1 MIRAAM
7 RAHATAPELRPEPAP
22 PSQLSPVARRHIT
35 TNGGRLYAWGR
46 RRRRWWLLA
55 SKTTIEVAIDEPD
68 GVSFNPPT
76 RIDGIDVHLD
86 LRAERWFAGH
96 PYAVVDLTRRRAR
109 FEITD
114 EAAA

>member
-1 MIRAAM
+1 MIFAAM
-7 RAHATAPELRPEPAP
+7 PAHAIAVELPPEPAP
-22 PSQLSPVARRHIT
+22 PSQLSPVARRHIAA
-35 TNGGRLYAWGR
+35 NGGRLYVWEQ
-46 RRRRWWLLA
+46 RRRRWWLVSSSA
-55 SKTTIEVAIDEPD
+55 TIEVAMEHPG

-86 LRAERWFAGH
+86 RRAELWFGDH

>member
-1 MIRAAM
+1 MIHAAM
-7 RAHATAPELRPEPAP
+7 RAHATAAELPP

-35 TNGGRLYAWGR
+35 ANGGRLFAWER

-55 SKTTIEVAIDEPD
+55 SRTTIEVAIDEPD
-68 GVSFNPPT
+68 GVSFNPPS
-76 RIDGIDVHLD
+76 RIDGINVHLD
-86 LRAERWFAGH
+86 PRAERWFAGH

>member
-1 MIRAAM
+1 MILAAM

-55 SKTTIEVAIDEPD
+55 SKTTIEVAIDEPA
-68 GVSFNPPT
+68 GVCFYPPT
-76 RIDGIDVHLD
+76 WFDGIDVHLD
-86 LRAERWFAGH
+86 LIALSLFAGH

>member
-1 MIRAAM
+1 MILAAM
-7 RAHATAPELRPEPAP
+7 PAHAIAVELPPEPAP
-22 PSQLSPVARRHIT
+22 PSQLSPVARRHIAA
-35 TNGGRLYAWGR
+35 NGGRLYAWER
-46 RRRRWWLLA
+46 RRRRWWLVSSSA
-55 SKTTIEVAIDEPD
+55 RIEIAMEHPG

-86 LRAERWFAGH
+86 RRAELWFGDH

>member
-1 MIRAAM
+1 M
-7 RAHATAPELRPEPAP
+7 RAHATAEALPEPPP

-35 TNGGRLYAWGR
+35 AHGGRLYAWER

-55 SKTTIEVAIDEPD
+55 TRRSIEIAMDAPD

-76 RIDGIDVHLD
+76 RMDGIDVHLD
-86 LRAERWFAGH
+86 RRAEVWFSDH
-96 PYAVVDLTRRRAR
+96 PYAVVDVTRRRAR
-109 FEITD
+109 FAITE

>member
-1 MIRAAM
+1 ME
-7 RAHATAPELRPEPAP
+7 HP
-22 PSQLSPVARRHIT
+22 
-35 TNGGRLYAWGR
+35 G
-46 RRRRWWLLA
+46 
-55 SKTTIEVAIDEPD
+55 

-86 LRAERWFAGH
+86 RRAELWFADH

>member
-1 MIRAAM
+1 MIGLAM
-7 RAHATAPELRPEPAP
+7 RAHATVEAPREPPP
-22 PSQLSPVARRHIT
+22 PSQLSPMARRHIT
-35 TNGGRLYAWGR
+35 VNGGRLYAWER
-46 RRRRWWLLA
+46 RRRRWWLV
-55 SKTTIEVAIDEPD
+55 SRTGSIEVAMDAPA
-68 GVSFNPPT
+68 GVSFDPPT

-86 LRAERWFAGH
+86 RRAARWFSDH

>member
-1 MIRAAM
+1 MIFAAM
-7 RAHATAPELRPEPAP
+7 PAHAIAVELPPEPAP
-22 PSQLSPVARRHIT
+22 PAQLSAVARRHIAA
-35 TNGGRLYAWGR
+35 NGGRLYAWER
-46 RRRRWWLLA
+46 RRRRWWLVSSSA
-55 SKTTIEVAIDEPD
+55 RIEIAMEHPG

-76 RIDGIDVHLD
+76 RIDGIDVQLD
-86 LRAERWFAGH
+86 RRAELWFGDH

>member
-1 MIRAAM
+1 M
-7 RAHATAPELRPEPAP
+7 APR
-22 PSQLSPVARRHIT
+22 
-35 TNGGRLYAWGR
+35 
-46 RRRRWWLLA
+46 
-55 SKTTIEVAIDEPD
+55 TTIEVAIDEPD
-68 GVSFNPPT
+68 DVSFNPPT

>member
-1 MIRAAM
+1 MIFAAM
-7 RAHATAPELRPEPAP
+7 PAHAIAVELPPEPAP
-22 PSQLSPVARRHIT
+22 PSQLSPVARRHIAA
-35 TNGGRLYAWGR
+35 NGGRLYVWER
-46 RRRRWWLLA
+46 RRRRWWLVSSSA
-55 SKTTIEVAIDEPD
+55 RIEIAMEHPG

-86 LRAERWFAGH
+86 RRAELWFGDH